1 MNIQNIINDDNH
13 KLIFLKA
20 ILLGINYGKSNNSTY
35 YINTIEKEIY
45 NINEKNNIN
54 EKKKINEKIEK
65 NKKNDK
71 NENIILKLEN
81 QKKYILTLIQKLST
95 TNYAYNHSKINLLKS
110 NLLIINH
117 EIEKNKKLV
126 KKNENLVGELEKT
139 LSGLSNMLI

>member
-20 ILLGINYGKSNNSTY
+20 ILLGINYGKSTNSTY
-35 YINTIEKEIY
+35 YISTIEKEIY
-45 NINEKNNIN
+45 NINEKNSIN
-54 EKKKINEKIEK
+54 EKKKMDENNKKNKKIEK
-65 NKKNDK
+65 N
-71 NENIILKLEN
+71 ENILAKLEN

-117 EIEKNKKLV
+117 EIEKNKKFI

-139 LSGLSNMLI
+139 LSNLSNMLI

>member
-1 MNIQNIINDDNH
+1 MNIQNIIDDDNH

-35 YINTIEKEIY
+35 YIDTIQKEIY

-71 NENIILKLEN
+71 HENIILKLEN